1 MPNVF
6 LPEVF
11 KNRAELAATGFKKKK
26 LLPEMILANK
36 NVSEE

>member
-11 KNRAELAATGFKKKK
+11 KNRAELAATGFKKK